1 MKNGSEEKKTKRK
14 EVKREYGQKK
24 KKRPLIEMNRSLS
37 PIDGED
43 GSGYFA
49 YFTRPIMRLSVT
61 TGNEKCAPA
70 RLCVCVCGRPHTS
83 KNVSLRVF
91 YCAMNTITS
100 GHEPTRGLCEE
111 CSYINILNHFNYKKR
126 KKKKNLY

>member
-1 MKNGSEEKKTKRK
+1 MKNGRREKKKNK
-14 EVKREYGQKK
+14 EGRGKEGIWAEEK

-61 TGNEKCAPA
+61 TGNEKCASA
-70 RLCVCVCGRPHTS
+70 RACVCVCVAGHTPP
-83 KNVSLRVF
+83 RMFHCVF
-91 YCAMNTITS
+91 FIA
-100 GHEPTRGLCEE
+100 R
-111 CSYINILNHFNYKKR
+111 
-126 KKKKNLY
+126 

>member
-14 EVKREYGQKK
+14 EERREYGQKK

-70 RLCVCVCGRPHTS
+70 RLCVCVCVWPAAHLQECFIACFL
-83 KNVSLRVF
+83 LRDEHNYERARAYARV
-91 YCAMNTITS
+91 M
-100 GHEPTRGLCEE
+100 RGVQ
-111 CSYINILNHFNYKKR
+111 
-126 KKKKNLY
+126 LY